1 MKKGLAVKI
10 YRNMV
15 TLQIMDNVFDKAQKQ
30 GRLSL
35 YMATVGEEV
44 INIASA
50 AALTT
55 HDIVLPQVIV
65 LSQTHNTNKMLC

>member
-1 MKKGLAVKI
+1 
-10 YRNMV
+10 
-15 TLQIMDNVFDKAQKQ
+15 MDNVFDKAQKQ

-44 INIASA
+44 INIASV

>member
-1 MKKGLAVKI
+1 
-10 YRNMV
+10 
-15 TLQIMDNVFDKAQKQ
+15 MDNVFDKAQKQ